1 MWGTAGINKHWL
13 EWPQSASVA
22 ISEPHC
28 TADVCSV
35 NCLSINGRESP
46 LYSRQATY
54 EVFLGGYSTLKSDH
68 MTFYICHLTC
78 KCEKEKFP
86 LQFCEIFLFRIARKT
101 FFAIYGS
108 FCEIDTFPLGIF
120 SILNFNLRNLKGNGN
135 APSKALYE
143 WYPICICNCSFKTVI
158 LMIQSNQC

>member
-1 MWGTAGINKHWL
+1 M
-13 EWPQSASVA
+13 
-22 ISEPHC
+22 
-28 TADVCSV
+28 
-35 NCLSINGRESP
+35 
-46 LYSRQATY
+46 Y

-68 MTFYICHLTC
+68 MTFYIRHVAC
-78 KCEKEKFP
+78 KCGKNVSIAVLAKYSF
-86 LQFCEIFLFRIARKT
+86 FRIAQKTTSCERKN

-108 FCEIDTFPLGIF
+108 FCEIDAFPLGVF
-120 SILNFNLRNLKGNGN
+120 SIRNFNLRNLKGNGN